1 MDDLARTQPA
11 PLPYA
16 EVTDEAYAREAAAT
30 FTVREFDAAVVLS
43 GGCPRCQDP
52 ITFTLVDAVFRRDAP
67 PAPLAPDGP
76 TASTP
81 DRTTVGTPDRPAAGT
96 PDRAT
101 AGTPDRPGAGGTAEP
116 AAVPAPRGA
125 TASPEPT
132 YRTIFCT
139 CEVTHPY
146 RAEGQVGC
154 GAYWTLRLDVEP

>member
-67 PAPLAPDGP
+67 PAPPPAPDGP
-76 TASTP
+76 AADTP
-81 DRTTVGTPDRPAAGT
+81 DRPAVGTPDRPGAS
-96 PDRAT
+96 
-101 AGTPDRPGAGGTAEP
+101 TPDRPGAGGTVEP
-116 AAVPAPRGA
+116 ATVPAPREA
-125 TASPEPT
+125 TAPAAPT
-132 YRTIFCT
+132 YRTVFCT
-139 CEVTHPY
+139 CEVAHPF

>member
-67 PAPLAPDGP
+67 PAPPLAPDGP

-81 DRTTVGTPDRPAAGT
+81 DRATV
-96 PDRAT
+96 
-101 AGTPDRPGAGGTAEP
+101 GTPDRPGAGGTAEP

-125 TASPEPT
+125 TAPSGPT

-139 CEVTHPY
+139 CEVAHPY

>member
-16 EVTDEAYAREAAAT
+16 EVTDEAYAREAAVT

-67 PAPLAPDGP
+67 PAPPPAPDGP
-76 TASTP
+76 
-81 DRTTVGTPDRPAAGT
+81 AA
-96 PDRAT
+96 D
-101 AGTPDRPGAGGTAEP
+101 TPDRPGAGGTVEP
-116 AAVPAPRGA
+116 ATVPAPREA
-125 TASPEPT
+125 TAPAAPT
-132 YRTIFCT
+132 YRTVFCT
-139 CEVTHPY
+139 CEVAHPF

>member
-16 EVTDEAYAREAAAT
+16 EVTDEAYAREAAVT

-67 PAPLAPDGP
+67 PASPPAPDGP
-76 TASTP
+76 
-81 DRTTVGTPDRPAAGT
+81 AA
-96 PDRAT
+96 D
-101 AGTPDRPGAGGTAEP
+101 TPDRPGAGGTVEP
-116 AAVPAPRGA
+116 ATVPAPREA
-125 TASPEPT
+125 TAPAAPT
-132 YRTIFCT
+132 YRTVFCT
-139 CEVTHPY
+139 CEVAHPF